1 MKGTIRRGSTTTPKP
16 GRCDAA
22 GQYRGGLPTTRRLPW
37 WVSLIVL
44 AFAGLPARAETPSLE
59 EVFKRV
65 NPAVVEIHT
74 RERDLMPGSK
84 GESVAVDGL
93 GSGVLIDRD
102 GKVLTA
108 AHLVQTAEAIE
119 VEFVTGEKF
128 RAQVVSSKPEVDLA
142 YLRLDGTPSA
152 PFVASLGDS
161 DRVDVGE
168 TVLVIGAPL
177 GLSHTLTVGHISG
190 HHRMDASGGMAP
202 AEFFQ
207 TDAAINVGNS
217 GGPMFNMDGEVIGIV
232 SHMLSTS
239 GGSDGLGFAATSNVA
254 RRLLEERSFWS
265 GVDDLVLSGDLAK
278 VFNVPP
284 PGIGLLVQRVVAGS
298 PAELAGLRG
307 GTVRA
312 RIGEEELIVGGDIVL
327 NIMGIRLD
335 RPDSLAMVRERA
347 AAASP
352 GQTVEIIVLR
362 GGSIVTL
369 TSTVPARR

>member
-1 MKGTIRRGSTTTPKP
+1 
-16 GRCDAA
+16 
-22 GQYRGGLPTTRRLPW
+22 
-37 WVSLIVL
+37 
-44 AFAGLPARAETPSLE
+44 
-59 EVFKRV
+59 V